1 MTDSIL
7 VLNAGSSSIKFAL
20 YAAAALEPICRGEIE
35 GIGGTV
41 RLKLS
46 KGPQG
51 PGDAQFWSPPQT
63 GTHDALTAWL
73 IDALPRAYPET
84 HVVAAGHR
92 VVHGG
97 RTYADPVVVNPRVL
111 TGLEALIPLAPSHQ
125 PHNLA
130 AIRAISRRWPDLPQ
144 VACFDTGFH
153 RTQPRLAQLFG
164 LPRRLAEE
172 GVLRYGFHG
181 LSYAYISGVLPEV
194 AGHRARDRVIVAH
207 LGHGASMC
215 AMREGKSVA
224 TTMGFTALDGLVMG
238 KRCGALDPG
247 VVIHLLQEGAM
258 SLDQLADLL
267 NNRSGLLG
275 VSGISDDVRELE
287 KSSDPAAREAL
298 DLFAYRAAR
307 EIGSL
312 AASLGGLDV
321 LVFTAGIG
329 EHSGML
335 RRQICEQSGW
345 LGIRLDHVANARH
358 GPRISSDGSSV
369 DVFVVS
375 TDEEIVIARSARA
388 LMQRSVVPAGT
399 GLSDHAILPTALS

>member
-20 YAAAALEPICRGEIE
+20 YAAAVIEPICRGEIE

-41 RLKLS
+41 RLKLAN
-46 KGPQG
+46 GPQDQ
-51 PGDAQFWSPPQT
+51 GDPQFGSPPQA
-63 GTHDALTAWL
+63 GAHDALTAWL
-73 IDALPRAYPET
+73 LEALPRAFPET

-97 RTYADPVVVNPRVL
+97 QAYADPVVVSASVL
-111 TGLEALIPLAPSHQ
+111 MALDALIPLAPNHQ

-130 AIRAISRRWPDLPQ
+130 AIRAISRRWPGLPQ
-144 VACFDTGFH
+144 VACFDTAFH

-181 LSYAYISGVLPEV
+181 LSYEYIAGILPDI
-194 AGHRARDRVIVAH
+194 AGSRARGRVIAAH

-224 TTMGFTALDGLVMG
+224 TTMGFTALDGLLMG
-238 KRCGALDPG
+238 KRCGCLDPG
-247 VVIHLLQEGAM
+247 VVIHLLQEGGM
-258 SLDQLADLL
+258 SADQVADLL

-287 KSSDPAAREAL
+287 ESTDPAAREAL

-312 AASLGGLDV
+312 AASLRGLDV

-329 EHSGML
+329 EHSASL

-345 LGIRLDHVANARH
+345 LGIRLDHVANDRH
-358 GPRISSDGSSV
+358 GPRISSAGSSV
-369 DVFVVS
+369 DVFVIP

-388 LMQRSVVPAGT
+388 LMRAR
-399 GLSDHAILPTALS
+399 HAYPRRP